1 MFSEYEDNCLK
12 NDCPKGDFFCYH
24 KKDAAPTF
32 AYCAHC
38 SLIPHSLNKTCKD
51 LDLSKEGL
59 KHCKARCEKGILE
72 IL

>member
-12 NDCPKGDFFCYH
+12 NGCPNADFFCHH
-24 KKDAAPTF
+24 KNDAAPTF

-51 LDLSKEGL
+51 LDLSETGL
-59 KHCKARCEKGILE
+59 QSCKDECEKGT
-72 IL
+72 